1 MTLFRIYLRVLTQ
14 LGPERRLGIWLAIAN
29 LGLATA
35 QFAEPV
41 LFGRIIDALS
51 RSERAGQHVNFGELR
66 SLVLVW
72 ITFGLFSICAGV
84 LIALHA
90 DRLAHRRRVSVM
102 ADYFEHAL
110 SLPLSFHLTT
120 HSGRLLKA
128 MLGGA
133 DSMSWLWLGFFREQ
147 CATVVALLV
156 LLPLTVFL
164 NAPLGGLLVVLV
176 LFFCVLT
183 VKVARRTQ
191 TLQAQVT
198 HHHTKLAE
206 HTSDALANVPVIQ
219 SFTRVEAELR
229 ELKAIGQR
237 LLEAQ
242 IPVLSWWA
250 IAAVATRAAAT
261 LTVTG
266 ILLLGAWLITQGKAS
281 VGELVTFMSLAT
293 MLIGRLDATVGFV
306 GTLFIEAPK
315 MRELFTLLDTT
326 PSVRDR
332 PDARDV
338 ARLSGSIRFDDVHF
352 SYDPKRRILDGLSFE
367 VEPGETV
374 ALVGASGSGKSTT
387 LSLLYRAFD
396 PQQGRILADGLEL
409 SAYTLHSLRR
419 NIAVVFQEPMLF
431 ARSIRENLLVG
442 KPDATDAEIQRAL
455 ERAQAWEM
463 VQEQP
468 EGLDTVLGE
477 RGRSL
482 SGGERQRLSIAR
494 ALLKNPPI
502 LILDE
507 ATAAL
512 DAETE
517 RKVKLALDE
526 VMRERTTF
534 VIAHRLATVRDASRI
549 LVFEQ
554 GHVVESGGFAEL
566 AQLGGRFSELV
577 RAQVLDAPK
586 GVP

>member
-1 MTLFRIYLRVLTQ
+1 MTLFRTYVRVLAQ
-14 LGPERRLGIWLAIAN
+14 LGPERGLGVGLGIAN
-29 LGLATA
+29 LALATA

-41 LFGRIIDALS
+41 LFGRIIDALT
-51 RSERAGQHVNFGELR
+51 RSERAHTRPRFSELGP
-66 SLVLVW
+66 LVLAW
-72 ITFGLFSICAGV
+72 IAFGLFSIGAGV

-102 ADYFEHAL
+102 ADYFQHAL
-110 SLPLSFHLTT
+110 SLPMSFHLST

-147 CATVVALLV
+147 CSTVVGLVV
-156 LLPLTVFL
+156 LLPLTVLL
-164 NAPLGGLLVVLV
+164 NGPLGGLLVVLV
-176 LFFCVLT
+176 VFFCVLT
-183 VKVARRTQ
+183 MKVARRTQ
-191 TLQAQVT
+191 RLQAQVT
-198 HHHTKLAE
+198 QHHTKLAE

-229 ELKAIGQR
+229 ALKAIGQR

-250 IAAVATRAAAT
+250 VAAVATRAAAT
-261 LTVTG
+261 VTVTG
-266 ILLLGAWLITQGKAS
+266 ILALGAWLITRGKAS

-293 MLIGRLDATVGFV
+293 MLIGRLDAAVGFV
-306 GTLFIEAPK
+306 GTLFVEAPK

-326 PSVRDR
+326 PGVRDR
-332 PDARDV
+332 PDARD
-338 ARLSGSIRFDDVHF
+338 AGRLTGSVRFEDVHF
-352 SYDPKRRILDGLSFE
+352 AYDEKRTLLDGLSFE
-367 VEPGETV
+367 VAPGETI

-396 PQQGRILADGLEL
+396 PVQGRILADGLEL

-442 KPDATDAEIQRAL
+442 KPDATDEEIQSAL
-455 ERAQAWEM
+455 ARAQALEL
-463 VQEQP
+463 VRAQP
-468 EGLDTVLGE
+468 EGLDTRLGE

-494 ALLKNPPI
+494 ALLKDPPI

-517 RKVKLALDE
+517 HKVKLALDE
-526 VMRERTTF
+526 VMRDRTTF

-549 LVFEQ
+549 LVFEH
-554 GHVVESGGFAEL
+554 GRILESGTFGEL
-566 AQLGGRFSELV
+566 VRRGGRFSALV
-577 RAQVLDAPK
+577 RAQILDASS
-586 GVP
+586 

>member
-1 MTLFRIYLRVLTQ
+1 MTLFQIYLRVLKQ
-14 LGPERRLGIWLAIAN
+14 LGPEKRLGIWLALAN
-29 LGLATA
+29 LALATA

-41 LFGRIIDALS
+41 LFGRIIDALA
-51 RSERAGQHVNFGELR
+51 RLGRGGGPFGLANL
-66 SLVLVW
+66 SPLLLTW
-72 ITFGLFSICAGV
+72 IAFGLFSIAAGV
-84 LIALHA
+84 LVALHA

-102 ADYFEHAL
+102 ADYFERAL
-110 SLPLSFHLTT
+110 SLPMSFHLTT

-147 CATVVALLV
+147 CASVVALLV
-156 LLPLTVFL
+156 LLPLTVLL

-191 TLQAQVT
+191 SLQAQVT
-198 HHHTKLAE
+198 QHHTKLAE

-229 ELKAIGQR
+229 ELRAIGSR

-250 IAAVATRAAAT
+250 VAAVATRAAAT

-266 ILLLGAWLITQGKAS
+266 ILLLGGWLITQGRAS

-326 PSVRDR
+326 PSVHDR

-338 ARLSGSIRFDDVHF
+338 QRLSGDIRFEDVHF
-352 SYDPKRRILDGLSFE
+352 SYDPKRKILDGLSFH
-367 VEPGETV
+367 VNPGDTV
-374 ALVGASGSGKSTT
+374 ALVGSSGSGKTTT

-396 PQQGRILADGLEL
+396 PERGRILADGLEL
-409 SAYTLHSLRR
+409 GAYTLHSLRR

-442 KPDATDAEIQRAL
+442 KPDATDAELRRAL
-455 ERAQAWEM
+455 ERAQAWEL
-463 VQEQP
+463 VEQQT
-468 EGLDTVLGE
+468 EGLDTILGE

-512 DAETE
+512 DADTE

-526 VMRERTTF
+526 VMRDRTTF
-534 VIAHRLATVRDASRI
+534 VIAHRLATVRDATRI
-549 LVFEQ
+549 FVFDQ
-554 GHVVESGGFAEL
+554 GRIVESGTFAAL
-566 AQLGGRFSELV
+566 AERGGRFSELV
-577 RAQVLDAPK
+577 RVQVLD
-586 GVP
+586 VPGA